1 MKDPSSSHL
10 KEAWVLCFILGIIML
25 NYPFLH
31 IFNKERLVFE
41 IPLLILYLLVG
52 WPISI
57 LVIYLFTRSLKNN
70 SINNNSKSGSHKGKE
85 EG

>member
-1 MKDPSSSHL
+1 MKDSNSSHL

-31 IFNKERLVFE
+31 IFNKDRLVFD
-41 IPLLILYLLVG
+41 IPLLVLYLLVG

-57 LVIYLFTRSLKNN
+57 LVIFLFTRSLKNQPLDHD
-70 SINNNSKSGSHKGKE
+70 SGSDNHKGKK

>member
-31 IFNKERLVFE
+31 IFNKERLVFD

-70 SINNNSKSGSHKGKE
+70 SNNHNSKPDSHKGKK

>member
-1 MKDPSSSHL
+1 MKDSNSSHL

-31 IFNKERLVFE
+31 IFNKDRLVFD
-41 IPLLILYLLVG
+41 IPLLVLYLLVG
-52 WPISI
+52 WPVSI
-57 LVIYLFTRSLKNN
+57 LVIFLFTRSLKTKNHNN
-70 SINNNSKSGSHKGKE
+70 GSRSDSRKGKK

>member
-31 IFNKERLVFE
+31 IFNKERLVFD

-70 SINNNSKSGSHKGKE
+70 TGNHNSGSDNHKGKK